1 MATMNFRSD
10 SVLGEGG
17 FRPISKGWIDEQS
30 LKAAKRGTGT
40 VIAVKRSKKEV
51 VNHQVSQAKINDLG
65 LLDHLNLV
73 KLIGYILED
82 DHMMLVY
89 EFMP

>member
-17 FRPISKGWIDEQS
+17 FRPISNGWIDEQS

-40 VIAVKRSKKEV
+40 VIAAE
-51 VNHQVSQAKINDLG
+51 INDLG
-65 LLDHLNLV
+65 LLDHPTLV
-73 KLIGYILED
+73 KLIGYCLED
-82 DHMMLVY
+82 DHRMLVY
-89 EFMP
+89 EFMPRGKLENHLCR